1 MNLKEKKISYN
12 WKTIYVGIIQNFF
25 EPQVISDYAIELME
39 LGKDDDFISE
49 LAWGVKSDNLQQVL
63 FEIKSRYFPN
73 LEEDDDDYKIE
84 ELKLR
89 FVYLSKLADT
99 ISDDDDLLNKIA
111 EFYNNNGYPEDMAEF
126 INYMPQE
133 VPTTKKGLIDRFH
146 RFLDSE
152 NNKINEN

>member
-1 MNLKEKKISYN
+1 M
-12 WKTIYVGIIQNFF
+12 
-25 EPQVISDYAIELME
+25 ISDYAIELME
-39 LGKDDDFISE
+39 LGNDDDFISE
-49 LAWGVKSDNLQQVL
+49 LAWGVESDDLQQVL

-73 LEEDDDDYKIE
+73 LEEDGDDYKIE

-111 EFYNNNGYPEDMAEF
+111 KFYNNNGYPEDMAEF

>member
-1 MNLKEKKISYN
+1 M
-12 WKTIYVGIIQNFF
+12 
-25 EPQVISDYAIELME
+25 ISDYAIELME
-39 LGKDDDFISE
+39 LGNDDDFISE
-49 LAWGVKSDNLQQVL
+49 LAWGVESDDLQQVL

-73 LEEDDDDYKIE
+73 LEEDGDDYKIE

-89 FVYLSKLADT
+89 FVFLSKLADT

-111 EFYNNNGYPEDMAEF
+111 KFYNNNGYPEDMAEF